1 MEEDDILLVKKVL
14 KGEKK
19 AYEVIVKKYMKRAY
33 FIALGFTGNHQDA
46 LDLSQEA
53 FIKAYRSLRKF
64 NLSMSFYPWF
74 YTILKNLCLN
84 FIKKNKEI
92 STVPLKIE
100 DERELDK
107 SLGPLNDVQRKQT
120 KKIIWRAISELP
132 VKEREIILLRY
143 FQELSYEEISKLTGC
158 PSGTVMSRLYYA
170 KKKLRDNLKERKAD
184 GSILSAFYQR

>member
-1 MEEDDILLVKKVL
+1 MEEDILAVKRVL

-64 NLSMSFYPWF
+64 NLSMPFYPWF

-107 SLGPLNDVQRKQT
+107 SLGPLNDVQKKQT

-143 FQELSYEEISKLTGC
+143 FQELSYEEISKLIGC

-170 KKKLRDNLKERKAD
+170 KKKLRENLKD
-184 GSILSAFYQR
+184 ILHK